1 MGAVSVKVFGEEN
14 LVNKWKSK
22 RL

>member
-14 LVNKWKSK
+14 LVKKWKSK